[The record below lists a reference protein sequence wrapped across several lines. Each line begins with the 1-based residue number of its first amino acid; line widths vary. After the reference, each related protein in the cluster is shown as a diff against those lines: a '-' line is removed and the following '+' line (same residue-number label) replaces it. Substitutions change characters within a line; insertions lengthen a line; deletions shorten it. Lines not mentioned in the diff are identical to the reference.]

1 MTPPRLT
8 CASGLLLLGLAS
20 RGTAQTYTC
29 LPATSSEAVALKD
42 YMDRLVTRTDS
53 ESVATRTQ
61 YHLPALSA
69 SKVTVVTAT
78 SVCNRAG
85 DAYHTTVAK
94 PGTPRVTRTL
104 VVIKVGGSRYVVL
117 DPNEHMGEFQL
128 NAIFDIKWRYL
139 IGFTS

>member
-1 MTPPRLT
+1 M
-8 CASGLLLLGLAS
+8 GLVS
-20 RGTAQTYTC
+20 RGTGQTYRC
-29 LPATSSEAVALKD
+29 LPVTSFETVALKD
-42 YMDRLVTRTDS
+42 YMDRLVTGTDS

-69 SKVTVVTAT
+69 SRVTVVTAR

-94 PGTPRVTRTL
+94 PGTPRVPRTL

-117 DPNEHMGEFQL
+117 DPNEHAGEFQL
-128 NAIFDIKWRYL
+128 NAIFDSKWHYL